1 MMNEKL
7 IACIQSERI
16 VPLFRKKS
24 QAFISALV
32 PVLAQTGF
40 HTVEI
45 TMESSEAAAS
55 INAIKRNDPS
65 FFVGAGT
72 VKTVADVDRALDAGA
87 DFIVT
92 PIIDEAVIA
101 YINEKNVPFIP
112 GAYSPSEIFHAYRQ
126 GAAFVKVFP
135 GSTLGPDF
143 IRNLRGPLS
152 EISLMVTGGITLENC
167 AAFLDAGAAAV
178 GVGSS
183 LIPKQAV
190 QANDWDAAR
199 RSLEAWKRAAHA
211 TVKNK

>member
-72 VKTVADVDRALDAGA
+72 VKPLRMLIEHWMPAQTL
-87 DFIVT
+87 
-92 PIIDEAVIA
+92 
-101 YINEKNVPFIP
+101 
-112 GAYSPSEIFHAYRQ
+112 SSRQ
-126 GAAFVKVFP
+126 
-135 GSTLGPDF
+135 
-143 IRNLRGPLS
+143 
-152 EISLMVTGGITLENC
+152 
-167 AAFLDAGAAAV
+167 
-178 GVGSS
+178 SS
-183 LIPKQAV
+183 MRQ
-190 QANDWDAAR
+190 
-199 RSLEAWKRAAHA
+199 
-211 TVKNK
+211 